1 VERLW
6 REFKGNRQPEQ
17 TKAATCAPP
26 RVPQWHL
33 PCPSRAVAVLKISAI
48 RKPEGTWLQL
58 EGSLTG
64 SWVDELRR
72 TAERALANSQAVLLD
87 LQQLW
92 YMDLEGVALIREL
105 LARQVVPMNGS
116 PFIKR
121 QLEMNPGGDESPR

>member
-1 VERLW
+1 M
-6 REFKGNRQPEQ
+6 
-17 TKAATCAPP
+17 
-26 RVPQWHL
+26 
-33 PCPSRAVAVLKISAI
+33 LKISAI

-72 TAERALANSQAVLLD
+72 AAEHALADSQAVLLD

-92 YMDLEGVALIREL
+92 YVDLEGAALIREL
-105 LARQVVPMNGS
+105 LARRVVPMNGS

-121 QLEMNPGGDESPR
+121 QLEVNPGDGESPQ